1 MTDNNAT
8 SKEGLIAKVTVKLN
22 EDDYVKF
29 NLDHIKR
36 SPSLRRTLML
46 QRLMGPAVFILTAI
60 VLGSFSG
67 IPIGFWLAIFSITGI
82 FWFAFYPKLAE
93 SESEKRIRKLLQE
106 GDNKEMFLKRDI
118 ALTRNGITE
127 TTSRSKQSTPWG
139 NITGVYETDEAI
151 YAYISSIQGHIIPKR
166 DFGSDEE
173 KDQFLA
179 ILNEKTH

>member
-1 MTDNNAT
+1 MTDNPTN
-8 SKEGLIAKVTVKLN
+8 KEGLLAKVTVKLN

-67 IPIGFWLAIFSITGI
+67 IPIGFWLAIFSITSI
-82 FWFAFYPKLAE
+82 FWFMFYPKL
-93 SESEKRIRKLLQE
+93 SEGETEKRIRRLLEE
-106 GDNKEMFLKRDI
+106 GDNKEMFLKREI
-118 ALTRNGITE
+118 ALTRNGITD
-127 TTSRSKQSTPWG
+127 TTSRSKQSTPWE

-166 DFGSDEE
+166 DFESEEE
-173 KDQFLA
+173 KDNFLA
-179 ILNEKTH
+179 ILNERTN